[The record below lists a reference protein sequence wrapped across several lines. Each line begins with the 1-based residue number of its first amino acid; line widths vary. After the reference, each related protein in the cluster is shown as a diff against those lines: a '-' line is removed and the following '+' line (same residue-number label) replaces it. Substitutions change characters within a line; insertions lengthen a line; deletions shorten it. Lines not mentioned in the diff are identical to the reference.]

1 MNQKATFGMGCFWHP
16 DDYFSK
22 LKGVISTKVGYMGK
36 GDTNYEKVCSGDGHT
51 ETVEITF
58 DPNIITYKELLQH
71 FWKEH
76 EFETKNKTQYKSAI
90 YYHNK
95 EQQEIAEKSIQK
107 HPEATTELLAVENF
121 VEAEEYHQK
130 YIKKKR

>member
-76 EFETKNKTQYKSAI
+76 EFETKNKTQYIITIKS
-90 YYHNK
+90 NK
-95 EQQEIAEKSIQK
+95 KSQRKVSKSIQK
-107 HPEATTELLAVENF
+107 QQPNF
-121 VEAEEYHQK
+121 
-130 YIKKKR
+130 